1 MNIYLSI
8 EQQQTLVKMS
18 TNTTFKSNYEQV
30 RELKVAGN
38 AKAVFSQL
46 RLDGGFDMGSRDFTE
61 WSDNAEI
68 ILEEVAKNGSG
79 FKKDIATKALKYKS
93 MSEKQAWCI
102 AFDFIAIN
110 KLSF

>member
-1 MNIYLSI
+1 M
-8 EQQQTLVKMS
+8 TTS
-18 TNTTFKSNYEQV
+18 TSTTFKSNYEQV

-38 AKAVFSQL
+38 AKAVFGQL

-68 ILEEVAKNGSG
+68 ILEEVAKSGNG
-79 FKKDIATKALKYKS
+79 FKKDIAAKALKYKT
-93 MSEKQAWCI
+93 MTEKQAWCV
-102 AFDFIAIN
+102 AFDFITIK

>member
-1 MNIYLSI
+1 
-8 EQQQTLVKMS
+8 MS
-18 TNTTFKSNYEQV
+18 VNTTFKSNYEQV

-38 AKAVFSQL
+38 AKAIFSQL
-46 RLDGGFDMGSRDFTE
+46 RLDEGFDMGRRDFTE

-93 MSEKQAWCI
+93 ISEKQAWCV
-102 AFDFIAIN
+102 AFDFIAIS